1 MSSNMNSIILGVSSF
16 CSISLLY
23 TAYLNRIKILENC
36 NYHYINAKQYVNNI
50 NPITV
55 IETIKLKSATI
66 YYIKLL
72 DSLFIVNDLNIN
84 IDDYKSLKNSLVIP
98 HSPEDILEA
107 VLKKGSE
114 EIDITD
120 LSKLLIGPFL
130 DQITD
135 KNEKWIFEFLE
146 ERHNYSDINA
156 LEITLI
162 NGKTNNLKNRNI

>member
-1 MSSNMNSIILGVSSF
+1 MSSNMNAIILGVSSF

-23 TAYLNRIKILENC
+23 AAYLNRIKILENC

-98 HSPEDILEA
+98 HSPEDILET